1 MMQDNMNSRM
11 PQCLHI
17 TVCQAVFENVTWCT
31 LDHPYSNSVRL
42 IPSLLPFDRHRNWGP
57 EKNNTPV
64 ATKMTSNRAG
74 PPSYRVSVSFGR
86 CKQLPPTWWLKT
98 QIYGT
103 FLVVYWLRRH
113 LPVQRVQVWSLVGQL
128 GPHRLHSQKNQN
140 IKQKQYCNK
149 FNKDFKSD
157 PHFLDHLFVS
167 SLFGSFVSF
176 VLKTKHTQIY
186 YHSSRDQ
193 MFKVHLT
200 KLKSRR
206 WPGYVPSAVSQNL
219 FPGLFPAFW
228 LTSSS
233 SILKA
238 SIPIKPTSISIAAA
252 PPLTPLPPSFLYEGS
267 CPWAHLDNWE

>member
-57 EKNNTPV
+57 EKNNMPV

-149 FNKDFKSD
+149 FNKDFKNGLHQFSSKKHWLPKSD
-157 PHFLDHLFVS
+157 CLALEQPFTICVYLGKWLS
-167 SLFGSFVSF
+167 SLCLSFFICKMEVIPQRIFVRIKWLNPHSTLRRVSGTKWAFGKCQSFARV
-176 VLKTKHTQIY
+176 
-186 YHSSRDQ
+186 
-193 MFKVHLT
+193 
-200 KLKSRR
+200 
-206 WPGYVPSAVSQNL
+206 
-219 FPGLFPAFW
+219 
-228 LTSSS
+228 
-233 SILKA
+233 
-238 SIPIKPTSISIAAA
+238 
-252 PPLTPLPPSFLYEGS
+252 
-267 CPWAHLDNWE
+267 